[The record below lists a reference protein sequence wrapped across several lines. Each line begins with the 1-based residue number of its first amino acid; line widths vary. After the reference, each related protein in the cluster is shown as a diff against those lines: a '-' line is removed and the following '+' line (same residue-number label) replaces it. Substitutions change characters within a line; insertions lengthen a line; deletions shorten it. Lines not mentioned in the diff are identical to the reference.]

1 MPLALEE
8 NFYHIV
14 NFLITHDTTC
24 WVIIDRGIQISARIP
39 NKLNRLLN
47 LDTAR
52 ISAGK
57 SGY

>member
-1 MPLALEE
+1 MPPALEE
-8 NFYHIV
+8 NFYLIA
-14 NFLITHDTTC
+14 NSLITYDTTC
-24 WVIIDRGIQISARIP
+24 WVIIDQGIQISARIP